1 MALADSDKEPVIS
14 ILNHIMET
22 ELAGV
27 IRYTHYALMVAGYSR
42 IPITKWLRQ
51 QADEGLR
58 HAQEAGELVTQL
70 GGRLSL
76 KVGPLLE
83 TYSHDIGSI
92 LRESLAHEDFGR
104 RLYEEL
110 LRRVN
115 GRSVLLEEYARRLIV
130 EEETHA
136 GSVEKMLRRP
146 EAAIVP
152 ENA

>member
-1 MALADSDKEPVIS
+1 MALADGDKEPVIS

-27 IRYTHYALMVAGYSR
+27 VRYTHYCFMVSGYSR

-51 QADEGLR
+51 QADESLR

-70 GGRLSL
+70 GGQLSL

-110 LRRVN
+110 LRRAS
-115 GRSVLLEEYARRLIV
+115 GRSVLIEEYARRLIV
-130 EEETHA
+130 EEEAHA
-136 GSVEKMLRRP
+136 GAVEKMLRHP
-146 EAAIVP
+146 AAAAVP
-152 ENA
+152 GDA